1 MNRACNLP
9 IKPFL
14 PYQLVG
20 NPHKQK
26 KDAELNRHPIH
37 HLPITIHHFSAVID
51 L

>member
-1 MNRACNLP
+1 MMNRACNLP

-26 KDAELNRHPIH
+26 RDSDLNRNPS
-37 HLPITIHHFSAVID
+37 LLYTLLSLSEAID